1 MKSPVISEIGAR
13 VAKRLGES
21 ARLFEGKT
29 VLITGANGFLG
40 QYFLETFIY
49 LNRSVFKT
57 PCDIVAA
64 DSHITNTITND
75 SLGALP
81 YRFLLQDVAK
91 PFPVEEK
98 PDYILHAAGI
108 ASPMYYHRFPLETI
122 DVATLGTRS
131 MLELARKSKSKGLVY
146 FSSSEI
152 YGDPD
157 PAHVPTDET
166 YNGNVSSIGPRA
178 CYDESK
184 RLGETLCSI
193 YHQHFA
199 TRVMIVRPFN
209 VYGPG
214 MKEADY
220 RVLPN
225 FANSIKAGKA
235 LTVYGTGLQTR
246 TFCFV
251 EDAILGF
258 LQVLLSGRSG
268 EAYNI
273 GNPSPEISMR
283 GLVELITKISARPVK
298 SEFIPYPESY
308 PAGEPM
314 RRCPDI
320 TKAAKDVGYAP
331 GVDLEEGLR
340 MFLDWTEHAYTGMDL

>member
-13 VAKRLGES
+13 VATRLGES
-21 ARLFEGKT
+21 ARLFEGKS

-40 QYFLETFIY
+40 QYFLEAFIY
-49 LNRSVFKT
+49 LNKSVLKA

-64 DSHITNTITND
+64 DSHITNTTTND
-75 SLGALP
+75 TLGVLP
-81 YRFLLQDVAK
+81 YRFLLHDVSK

-108 ASPMYYHRFPLETI
+108 ASPMYYRRFPLETI

-131 MLELARKSKSKGLVY
+131 MLELARKCKSQGLVY

-157 PAHVPTDET
+157 PAHVPTNEE

-184 RLGETLCSI
+184 RLGETLCSV
-193 YHQHFA
+193 YHQQFK

-225 FANSIKAGKA
+225 FANSIKAARA

-258 LQVLLSGRSG
+258 LQVLLSGKSG

-320 TKAAKDVGYAP
+320 AKAAKDVGFAP
-331 GVDLEEGLR
+331 AIDLEQGLR
-340 MFLDWTEHAYTGMDL
+340 TFFNWTEHAYTGMDL

>member
-1 MKSPVISEIGAR
+1 MKSRVINEIGAR
-13 VAKRLGES
+13 VAQRLGES
-21 ARLFEGKT
+21 ARVFEGKT

-40 QYFLETFIY
+40 QYFLETFVY
-49 LNRSVFKT
+49 LNRSFFKT
-57 PCDIVAA
+57 PCEIVAA
-64 DSHITNTITND
+64 DSHITNTTTND
-75 SLGALP
+75 TLGTLP
-81 YRFLLQDVAK
+81 YRFLLQDVSK

-108 ASPMYYHRFPLETI
+108 ASPMYYRRFPLETI

-131 MLELARKSKSKGLVY
+131 MLELARKSKSQGLVY

-157 PAHVPTDET
+157 MANVPTAET

-184 RLGETLCSI
+184 RLGETLCAV
-193 YHQHFA
+193 YHQQFG

-235 LTVYGTGLQTR
+235 LNIYGTGLQTR

-258 LQVLLSGRSG
+258 LQVLLSGQSG

-283 GLVELITKISARPVK
+283 GLVELITKISPRPVMC
-298 SEFIPYPESY
+298 EFIPYPESY

-320 TKAAKDVGYAP
+320 AKAARDVGFAP
-331 GVDLEEGLR
+331 GVDLEQGLR
-340 MFLDWTEHAYTGMDL
+340 IFLDWTEHAYTGMDL

>member
-1 MKSPVISEIGAR
+1 MKSLVIKEIGIR
-13 VAKRLGES
+13 VAKRLGED
-21 ARLFEGKT
+21 ARKFEGKS

-49 LNRSVFKT
+49 LNKSVFKT

-64 DSHITNTITND
+64 DSHITNTTTND
-75 SLGALP
+75 SIGALP
-81 YRFLLQDVAK
+81 YRFLLQDVSK

-108 ASPMYYHRFPLETI
+108 ASPMYYRRFPLETI
-122 DVATLGTRS
+122 DVATLGTRN
-131 MLELARKSKSKGLVY
+131 MLDLARKSKCQGLVY

-157 PAHVPTDET
+157 PAHVPTSED

-184 RLGETLCSI
+184 RLGETLCSV
-193 YHQHFA
+193 YHKQFG

-258 LQVLLSGRSG
+258 LQVLLSGKSG
-268 EAYNI
+268 EPYNI

-283 GLVELITKISARPVK
+283 ELVELITKISSRPVK
-298 SEFIPYPESY
+298 SEFMDYPESY

-320 TKAAKDVGYAP
+320 TKATADVGFKPA
-331 GVDLEEGLR
+331 VDLEQGLR
-340 MFLDWTEHAYTGMDL
+340 AFLDWTEDFYTGMDL

>member
-1 MKSPVISEIGAR
+1 MKSRVINEIGVR
-13 VAKRLGES
+13 VAQRLGES

-29 VLITGANGFLG
+29 ILITGANGFLG

-49 LNRSVFKT
+49 LNQSVFKT
-57 PCDIVAA
+57 PCEIVAA
-64 DSHITNTITND
+64 DSHITNTTTND
-75 SLGALP
+75 TLGTLP
-81 YRFLLQDVAK
+81 YRFLLQDVSK
-91 PFPVEEK
+91 LFPVEEK

-108 ASPMYYHRFPLETI
+108 ASPMYYRRFPLETI
-122 DVATLGTRS
+122 DVATLGTRN
-131 MLELARKSKSKGLVY
+131 MLELARKSKSQGLVY

-157 PAHVPTDET
+157 PAHVPTTED

-184 RLGETLCSI
+184 RLGETFCAV
-193 YHQHFA
+193 YHKQFG
-199 TRVMIVRPFN
+199 TRVMMVRPFN

-235 LTVYGTGLQTR
+235 LNIYGTGLQTR

-258 LQVLLSGRSG
+258 LQVLLLGRSG

-283 GLVELITKISARPVK
+283 GLVELITKISPRPVK
-298 SEFIPYPESY
+298 CEFIPYPESY

-320 TKAAKDVGYAP
+320 TKAARDVGYAP
-331 GVDLEEGLR
+331 GVDLEQGLR
-340 MFLDWTEHAYTGMDL
+340 IFLDWTAHAYTGMDL

>member
-13 VAKRLGES
+13 VAQRLGET
-21 ARLFEGKT
+21 ARKFEGKT

-40 QYFLETFIY
+40 QYFLEAFIY
-49 LNRSVFKT
+49 LNKSVLKT
-57 PCDIVAA
+57 PCDVVAA

-81 YRFLLQDVAK
+81 YRFLLQDVSK

-108 ASPMYYHRFPLETI
+108 ASPMYYRRFPLETI
-122 DVATLGTRS
+122 DVATQGTRN
-131 MLELARKSKSKGLVY
+131 MLELAKKSKSLGMVY

-157 PAHVPTDET
+157 PANVPTGEN
-166 YNGNVSSIGPRA
+166 YNGNVSCTGPRA

-184 RLGETLCSI
+184 RLGETLCTI
-193 YHQHFA
+193 YHQHFK
-199 TRVMIVRPFN
+199 TRVMVVRPFN

-225 FANSIKAGKA
+225 FANSIKAGKS

-258 LQVLLSGRSG
+258 LQVLLLGRSG
-268 EAYNI
+268 EPYNI
-273 GNPSPEISMR
+273 GNPAPEISMR
-283 GLVELITKISARPVK
+283 GLVELITKLSKRPVK

-314 RRCPDI
+314 RRCPNI
-320 TKAAKDVGYAP
+320 AKAAEDVGYAP
-331 GVDLEEGLR
+331 SVPIEEGLR
-340 MFLDWTEHAYTGMDL
+340 LFLEWTEHAYTGMDL

>member
-1 MKSPVISEIGAR
+1 MKSPIISEIGAR
-13 VAKRLGES
+13 VAQRLGDS
-21 ARLFEGKT
+21 AKKFEGKT
-29 VLITGANGFLG
+29 ILITGANGFLG
-40 QYFLETFIY
+40 QYMLEAFIH
-49 LNRSVFKT
+49 LNKTHSVS
-57 PCDIVAA
+57 CEIVAA
-64 DSHITNTITND
+64 DSHITNTTVND
-75 SLGALP
+75 SLGKLP
-81 YRFLLQDVAK
+81 YRFLLHDVSK
-91 PFPVEEK
+91 PFPGEEK

-108 ASPMYYHRFPLETI
+108 ASPMYYRRFPLETI
-122 DVATLGTRS
+122 DVATIGTRQ
-131 MLELARKSKSKGLVY
+131 MLDLAKKSKSLGLVY

-166 YNGNVSSIGPRA
+166 YNGNVSAIGPRA

-184 RLGETLCSI
+184 RLGETLCVV

-225 FANSIKAGKA
+225 FANSIKAGKP
-235 LTVYGTGLQTR
+235 LTIYGTGLQTR

-251 EDAILGF
+251 EDAVLGF
-258 LQVLLSGRSG
+258 LQVLLNGKGG

-283 GLVELITKISARPVK
+283 GLVELISKISPRPVK
-298 SEFIPYPESY
+298 SNFIEYPESY

-314 RRCPDI
+314 RRCPNI
-320 TKAAKDVGYAP
+320 EKAAREVGFAP
-331 GVDLEEGLR
+331 GVDLEQGLR
-340 MFLDWTEHAYTGMDL
+340 IFLDWTEHAYTGMDL

>member
-1 MKSPVISEIGAR
+1 MKSPVIGEIGAR

-21 ARLFEGKT
+21 ARAFEGKT
-29 VLITGANGFLG
+29 ILITGANGFLG
-40 QYFLETFIY
+40 QYFLEAFVY
-49 LNRSVFKT
+49 LNQSFLKS

-64 DSHITNTITND
+64 DSHITNTTTND

-108 ASPMYYHRFPLETI
+108 ASPMYYRRFPLETI

-131 MLELARKSKSKGLVY
+131 MLDLARKSKCQGLVY

-157 PAHVPTDET
+157 PAHVPTDES

-184 RLGETLCSI
+184 RLGETLCSV
-193 YHQHFA
+193 YHQQFG

-225 FANSIKAGKA
+225 FANSIKAGRA
-235 LTVYGTGLQTR
+235 LNIYGTGHQTR

-283 GLVELITKISARPVK
+283 GLVDLITKISKQPVK
-298 SEFIPYPESY
+298 CEFIPYPESY

-320 TKAAKDVGYAP
+320 AKAAKDVGFAP
-331 GVDLEEGLR
+331 SVNLEQGLR
-340 MFLDWTEHAYTGMDL
+340 TFFEWTEHAYTGLDL

>member
-1 MKSPVISEIGAR
+1 MKSRIISEIGAR
-13 VAKRLGES
+13 VAKRLGDS
-21 ARLFEGKT
+21 AREFEGKS

-40 QYFLETFIY
+40 QYFLEAFIY
-49 LNRSVFKT
+49 LNQSVFKT
-57 PCDIVAA
+57 PCEIVAA
-64 DSHITNTITND
+64 DSHITNTTTND

-81 YRFLLQDVAK
+81 YRFLLQDVSK

-108 ASPMYYHRFPLETI
+108 ASPMYYRRFPLETI

-131 MLELARKSKSKGLVY
+131 MLDLARKVKAKGLVY

-157 PAHVPTDET
+157 PANVPTAET
-166 YNGNVSSIGPRA
+166 YNGNVSPIGPRA

-193 YHQHFA
+193 YHKHFS

-225 FANSIKAGKA
+225 FANCIKAGRP
-235 LTVYGTGLQTR
+235 LTIYGTGLQTR

-251 EDAILGF
+251 EDAIVGF

-273 GNPSPEISMR
+273 GNPSPEVSMR
-283 GLVELITKISARPVK
+283 TLVDLITKLSLRPVK
-298 SEFIPYPESY
+298 SEFIAYPESY

-320 TKAAKDVGYAP
+320 AKAQSDVGFAP
-331 GVDLEEGLR
+331 AVDLEQGLR
-340 MFLDWTEHAYTGMDL
+340 LFLEWTEHAYTGMDL

>member
-49 LNRSVFKT
+49 LNRSVFKA

>member
-1 MKSPVISEIGAR
+1 MKSLVISEIGAR

-21 ARLFEGKT
+21 ARKFEGKT

-40 QYFLETFIY
+40 QYFLEAFIY
-49 LNRSVFKT
+49 LNQSVFKT

-64 DSHITNTITND
+64 DSHITNTTTND

-81 YRFLLQDVAK
+81 YRFLLQDVSK

-108 ASPMYYHRFPLETI
+108 ASPMYYRRFPLETI
-122 DVATLGTRS
+122 EVATEGTRN
-131 MLELARKSKSKGLVY
+131 MLELARKSKSLGLVY

-157 PAHVPTDET
+157 PAHVPTTED

-184 RLGETLCSI
+184 RLGETFCSV
-193 YHQHFA
+193 YHQKFG

-235 LTVYGTGLQTR
+235 LNIYGTGHQTR

-283 GLVELITKISARPVK
+283 GLVELITKISTRPVK
-298 SEFIPYPESY
+298 CEFIPYPESY

-320 TKAAKDVGYAP
+320 GKAAKDVGFTP
-331 GVDLEEGLR
+331 GVDLEQGLR
-340 MFLDWTEHAYTGMDL
+340 VFLDWTEHAYTGMDL

>member
-13 VAKRLGES
+13 VATRLGES
-21 ARLFEGKT
+21 ARKFEGKT

-40 QYFLETFIY
+40 QYFLETFIH
-49 LNRSVFKT
+49 LNQSVFKT
-57 PCDIVAA
+57 PCDIIAA
-64 DSHITNTITND
+64 DSHITNTTTND

-81 YRFLLQDVAK
+81 YRFLLQDVSK

-108 ASPMYYHRFPLETI
+108 ASPMYYRRFPLETI

-131 MLELARKSKSKGLVY
+131 MLDLARKSKSLGLVY

-157 PAHVPTDET
+157 PAHVPTTET

-184 RLGETLCSI
+184 RLGETLCSV
-193 YHQHFA
+193 YHKQFG

-235 LTVYGTGLQTR
+235 LTIYGSGHQTR

-258 LQVLLSGRSG
+258 LQVLLLGRSG

-320 TKAAKDVGYAP
+320 TKAAQDVGYAP
-331 GVDLEEGLR
+331 GVDLEQGLR
-340 MFLDWTEHAYTGMDL
+340 IFLDWTEHAYTGMDL

>member
-1 MKSPVISEIGAR
+1 MKSQIISEIGAR

-21 ARLFEGKT
+21 ARKFEGKT

-40 QYFLETFIY
+40 QYFLEAFIY
-49 LNRSVFKT
+49 LNHSFLKS
-57 PCDIVAA
+57 PCEIVAA
-64 DSHITNTITND
+64 DSHITNTTTND

-81 YRFLLQDVAK
+81 YRFLLHDVSK

-108 ASPMYYHRFPLETI
+108 ASPMYYRRFPLETI

-131 MLELARKSKSKGLVY
+131 MLDLARKSKSLGLVY

-157 PAHVPTDET
+157 PAHVPTAED

-184 RLGETLCSI
+184 RLGETLCSV
-193 YHQHFA
+193 YHKHFG

-225 FANSIKAGKA
+225 FANSIKAGKP
-235 LTVYGTGLQTR
+235 LTVYGSGLQTR

-258 LQVLLSGRSG
+258 LQVLLLGRSG

-273 GNPSPEISMR
+273 GNPAPEISMR
-283 GLVELITKISARPVK
+283 GLVELITKISPRPVK
-298 SEFIPYPESY
+298 SIFMEYPESY

-320 TKAAKDVGYAP
+320 AKAAKDVGYAP
-331 GVDLEEGLR
+331 GVDLEDGLR
-340 MFLDWTEHAYTGMDL
+340 TFLHWTEHAYTGMDL

>member
-1 MKSPVISEIGAR
+1 MKSPVIAEIAQR
-13 VAKRLGES
+13 IAERLGDS
-21 ARLFEGKT
+21 ANLFAGKS
-29 VLITGANGFLG
+29 VLVTGGNGFLG
-40 QYFLETFIY
+40 QYFIEAFVY
-49 LNRSVFKT
+49 LNRSVLKS
-57 PCDIVAA
+57 PCDLVVA
-64 DSHITNTITND
+64 DSHITNTTTNE
-75 SLGALP
+75 SLGPLP
-81 YRFLLQDVAK
+81 YRFLLQDVSK

-108 ASPMYYHRFPLETI
+108 ASPMYYRRFPLETI
-122 DVATLGTRS
+122 DVATLGTRN
-131 MLELARKSKSKGLVY
+131 MLELARKSKSQGLVY

-157 PAHVPTDET
+157 MEHVPTSET
-166 YNGNVSSIGPRA
+166 YNGNVSCIGPRA

-193 YHQHFA
+193 YHQQFA

-235 LTVYGTGLQTR
+235 LNIYGTGHQTR
-246 TFCFV
+246 TFCFI

-258 LQVLLSGRSG
+258 LQVLLRGRGG

-283 GLVELITKISARPVK
+283 GLVQLIEKVSPRPVK
-298 SEFIPYPESY
+298 AEFIPYPESY

-320 TKAAKDVGYAP
+320 AKAAKDVGFAP
-331 GVDLEEGLR
+331 QVDLEAGLR
-340 MFLDWTEHAYTGMDL
+340 AFLDWTEHAYTGMEL

>member
-40 QYFLETFIY
+40 QYFLEAFIY
-49 LNRSVFKT
+49 LNKSVFKNS
-57 PCDIVAA
+57 CEIVAA
-64 DSHITNTITND
+64 DSHITNTTTND

-81 YRFLLQDVAK
+81 YRFLLQDVSK

-108 ASPMYYHRFPLETI
+108 ASPMYYRRFPLETI

-131 MLELARKSKSKGLVY
+131 MLDLARKSKSLGMVY

-157 PAHVPTDET
+157 PAHVPTKED

-184 RLGETLCSI
+184 RLGETLCSV
-193 YHQHFA
+193 YHKQFG

-235 LTVYGTGLQTR
+235 LTIYGTGHQTR

-258 LQVLLSGRSG
+258 LQVLLLGKSG

-283 GLVELITKISARPVK
+283 GLVDLVTKLSARPVK

-320 TKAAKDVGYAP
+320 AKAAKDVGYAP
-331 GVDLEEGLR
+331 GVDLEQGLR
-340 MFLDWTEHAYTGMDL
+340 AFLGWTEHAYTGMDL

>member
-1 MKSPVISEIGAR
+1 MKSPIISEIGAR
-13 VAKRLGES
+13 VAQRLGES
-21 ARLFEGKT
+21 AKKFEGKT
-29 VLITGANGFLG
+29 ILITGANGFLG
-40 QYFLETFIY
+40 QYMLEAFIH
-49 LNRSVFKT
+49 LNKAHGIS
-57 PCDIVAA
+57 CEIVAA

-75 SLGALP
+75 SLGQLP
-81 YRFLLQDVAK
+81 YRFLLHDVSK
-91 PFPVEEK
+91 PFPGEEK

-108 ASPMYYHRFPLETI
+108 ASPMYYRRFPLETI
-122 DVATLGTRS
+122 DVATLGTRQ
-131 MLELARKSKSKGLVY
+131 MLDLAKKSKSLGLVY

-157 PAHVPTDET
+157 PANVPTDEA
-166 YNGNVSSIGPRA
+166 YNGNVSCTGPRA

-184 RLGETLCSI
+184 RLGETLCVV

-225 FANSIKAGKA
+225 FANSIKAGKP
-235 LTVYGTGLQTR
+235 LTIYGTGLQTR

-258 LQVLLSGRSG
+258 LQVLLNGKGG

-283 GLVELITKISARPVK
+283 GLVELITKISTRPVK
-298 SEFIPYPESY
+298 SNFIPYPESY

-314 RRCPDI
+314 RRCPNI
-320 TKAAKDVGYAP
+320 AKAAREVGFAP
-331 GVDLEEGLR
+331 GVNLEEGLR
-340 MFLDWTEHAYTGMDL
+340 AFLNWTEYAYTGMDL